1 MTEQKAEST
10 PKNQVTKE
18 AHQDHRLRLV
28 FAVLTVFPES
38 SAGHMVVNG
47 VWQCALSLSVKSHAV
62 LAE

>member
-1 MTEQKAEST
+1 MTEQKAKST

-18 AHQDHRLRLV
+18 AHQHRRLRLV
-28 FAVLTVFPES
+28 FAVQTVFPEL
-38 SAGHMVVNG
+38 SAGHMVVNE